1 MNTNRDEDFYL
12 DCSSPLA
19 RLNLDVAFGRSS
31 GKIIW
36 QPRIGCWYDDRMFT
50 ATPFEEPYTGMTLRQ
65 IYRELGCSNRNYVFN
80 SCFKRVYDERVHFS
94 SREIGPHRTE
104 NRIDTPVGTIT
115 QVERSNTSN
124 PGRFPEKWW
133 VACEDDMK
141 VMTWIEEHMTWRWDE
156 KSYRQNLQI
165 WEGCGAPAIYMPRVS
180 IQELFVTTMGVENT
194 IYALSDY
201 PDTVE
206 AYFAAMSDNHMRE
219 IDLIN
224 ASPIKLVNFGDNIH
238 AGVLSPRLF
247 EKYVLPEYL
256 KRNEKLHRAGK
267 FTFAHW
273 DGDVKALLPYVRQCG
288 LDGIEAVT
296 PKPQG
301 DVTLAEVREAFGDKM
316 FLVDG
321 IAALLFCEDF
331 TLEELET
338 QVKECIDLFAPN
350 LILGISDELPSY
362 GRLERIKFVGEI
374 VDAYNRSV
382 SPG

>member
-1 MNTNRDEDFYL
+1 MNANRDEDFYL
-12 DCSSPLA
+12 DCRSPLA
-19 RLNLDVAFGRSS
+19 RLNLDVAFGRSG

-50 ATPFEEPYTGMTLRQ
+50 DTPFPEPYTGMTLRQ
-65 IYRELGCSNRNYVFN
+65 IYSELGCSNRNYTFN
-80 SCFKRVYDERVHFS
+80 SCFKRVYDERVRFS
-94 SREIGPHRTE
+94 SRELGLHRME
-104 NRIDTPVGTIT
+104 NRIDTPVGSIT

-133 VACEDDMK
+133 IACEDDMK
-141 VMTWIEEHMTWRWDE
+141 VMIWIEEHMNWRWDE

-194 IYALSDY
+194 IYALADY

-206 AYFAAMSDNHMRE
+206 AYFEAMSASHMRE

-224 ASPIKLVNFGDNIH
+224 ESPVNLVNFGDNIH

-256 KRNEKLHRAGK
+256 KRTEKLHRAGK

-273 DGDVKALLPYVRQCG
+273 DGDVGPLLPYVRQCG

-321 IAALLFCEDF
+321 IAAILFCEDF
-331 TLEELET
+331 TLDELEA
-338 QVKECIDLFAPN
+338 QVRECIDLFAPN
-350 LILGISDELPSY
+350 LILGISDELPSN
-362 GRLERIKFVGEI
+362 GSLERIKFVGEI
-374 VDAYNRSV
+374 VDAYNKSI
-382 SPG
+382 SPV